1 MAVVT
6 KIDTLPD
13 YEKRLKVCAYA
24 RVSCGKDAMLHS
36 LSSQVSYYSRFIQNN
51 PKWEYVGVYADEAMT
66 GTKDTRT
73 NFQKMIADSKE
84 GKIDLIITKSIS
96 RFARNTLTL
105 LKVVRELKDIDV
117 DIFFEEQNIHSLS
130 SDGEMILTLLA
141 SFAQEESRSVSENM
155 KWRIKKDFEQGIIWG
170 GKDNYGYDIINKKFV
185 VNPEKAKVIKRIFN
199 MALEG
204 YGQQSIANILNK
216 EGIPSPYNKK
226 WCKNCISI
234 ILNNSNYTGDL
245 VLQKTFRENHLTK
258 KRKDN
263 KGELNK
269 YIVEGNHE
277 AIISKELFQ
286 EVQEVLATRALHY
299 KCKNNSGIKYPFS
312 SKLKCS
318 ICGKN
323 YKHAVKGKRGIWICT
338 TFTTIGKE
346 ACSSKQI
353 PESQL
358 YEVINEALGF
368 SKFDEEKFSKLVN
381 FIEVCPDNL
390 LKINLFSG
398 EVIETKWKDRQ
409 RKDSWTPEM
418 KEQARQ
424 RALKQLGKGDNNG
437 KC

>member
-1 MAVVT
+1 MAIVT
-6 KIDTLPD
+6 KIDALPD

-51 PKWEYVGVYADEAMT
+51 PKWEYAGVYVDEAMT
-66 GTKDTRT
+66 GTKDSRT
-73 NFQKMIADSKE
+73 NFQRMIADSQK

-105 LKVVRELKDIDV
+105 LKVVRELKEIDV
-117 DIFFEEQNIHSLS
+117 DVFFEEQNIHSLS

-155 KWRIKKDFEQGIIWG
+155 KWRIRKDFEQGIIWG
-170 GKDNYGYDIINKKFV
+170 AKDNYGYDIKEKKFI
-185 VNPEKAKVIKRIFN
+185 VNPEQAKVVKRIFN
-199 MALEG
+199 MVLEG
-204 YGQQSIANILNK
+204 YGHQSIANILNK
-216 EGIPSPYNKK
+216 EDIPSPYNKK
-226 WCKNCISI
+226 WCKSCISN

-258 KRKDN
+258 KCKDN
-263 KGELNK
+263 KGEHNK
-269 YIVEGNHE
+269 YLVENNHE
-277 AIISKELFQ
+277 AIISKELFE
-286 EVQEVLATRALHY
+286 EVQAILTSRAIQY
-299 KCKNNSGIKYPFS
+299 KCKSSAGIKYPFS

-323 YKHAVKGKRGIWICT
+323 YKHAVKGKKGLWICT
-338 TFTTIGKE
+338 TFVTIGKE
-346 ACSSKQI
+346 ACASKQI

-358 YEVINEALGF
+358 YEAVNEALGF
-368 SKFDEEKFSKLVN
+368 AEFDEEEFSSLVN
-381 FIEVCPDNL
+381 FIEVCTDNL
-390 LKINLFSG
+390 LKINLYSG
-398 EVIETKWKDRQ
+398 EIIEIKWKDRL

-418 KEQARQ
+418 KEKARQ
-424 RALKQLGKGDNNG
+424 RALLQLGKDDKNG